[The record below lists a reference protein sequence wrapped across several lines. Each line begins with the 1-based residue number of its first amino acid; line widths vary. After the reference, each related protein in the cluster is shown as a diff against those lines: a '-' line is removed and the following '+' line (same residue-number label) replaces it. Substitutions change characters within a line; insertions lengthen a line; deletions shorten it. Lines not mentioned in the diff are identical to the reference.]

1 MRARNAGIKKLIIPA
16 HSSYARV
23 SPDQDAIDE
32 YIKQHGVKEAVNTGK
47 VFSLTVV
54 VTGVRVMQ
62 KRYTYEQIKARMLRY
77 GKVMLHSD
85 DNVLALRQQMSRLR
99 KEGFIINRIG
109 EIGNIKGYRLA
120 EQPNDRQ

>member
-1 MRARNAGIKKLIIPA
+1 
-16 HSSYARV
+16 
-23 SPDQDAIDE
+23 
-32 YIKQHGVKEAVNTGK
+32 
-47 VFSLTVV
+47 
-54 VTGVRVMQ
+54 MQ

-109 EIGNIKGYRLA
+109 EIGNIRGYRLA

>member
-1 MRARNAGIKKLIIPA
+1 
-16 HSSYARV
+16 
-23 SPDQDAIDE
+23 
-32 YIKQHGVKEAVNTGK
+32 
-47 VFSLTVV
+47 
-54 VTGVRVMQ
+54 MQ

-99 KEGFIINRIG
+99 KEGFTINRIG

>member
-1 MRARNAGIKKLIIPA
+1 
-16 HSSYARV
+16 
-23 SPDQDAIDE
+23 
-32 YIKQHGVKEAVNTGK
+32 
-47 VFSLTVV
+47 
-54 VTGVRVMQ
+54 MQ
-62 KRYTYEQIKARMLRY
+62 KRYTYEQIKARMIRY

>member
-1 MRARNAGIKKLIIPA
+1 
-16 HSSYARV
+16 
-23 SPDQDAIDE
+23 
-32 YIKQHGVKEAVNTGK
+32 
-47 VFSLTVV
+47 
-54 VTGVRVMQ
+54 MQ
-62 KRYTYEQIKARMLRY
+62 KRYKYEQIKALMLEH
-77 GKVMLHSD
+77 KEVMLHSD

>member
-1 MRARNAGIKKLIIPA
+1 
-16 HSSYARV
+16 
-23 SPDQDAIDE
+23 
-32 YIKQHGVKEAVNTGK
+32 
-47 VFSLTVV
+47 
-54 VTGVRVMQ
+54 MQ
-62 KRYTYEQIKARMLRY
+62 KRYTYEQIKARILRY

-99 KEGFIINRIG
+99 KEGFIINQIG

>member
-1 MRARNAGIKKLIIPA
+1 
-16 HSSYARV
+16 
-23 SPDQDAIDE
+23 
-32 YIKQHGVKEAVNTGK
+32 
-47 VFSLTVV
+47 
-54 VTGVRVMQ
+54 
-62 KRYTYEQIKARMLRY
+62 MLRY

-120 EQPNDRQ
+120 EQPNDRH

>member
-1 MRARNAGIKKLIIPA
+1 
-16 HSSYARV
+16 
-23 SPDQDAIDE
+23 
-32 YIKQHGVKEAVNTGK
+32 
-47 VFSLTVV
+47 
-54 VTGVRVMQ
+54 MQ
-62 KRYTYEQIKARMLRY
+62 KRYKYEQIKARMLRDK
-77 GKVMLHSD
+77 KVMLHDD

>member
-1 MRARNAGIKKLIIPA
+1 
-16 HSSYARV
+16 
-23 SPDQDAIDE
+23 
-32 YIKQHGVKEAVNTGK
+32 
-47 VFSLTVV
+47 
-54 VTGVRVMQ
+54 MQ

-77 GKVMLHSD
+77 GKVILHSD

>member
-1 MRARNAGIKKLIIPA
+1 
-16 HSSYARV
+16 
-23 SPDQDAIDE
+23 
-32 YIKQHGVKEAVNTGK
+32 
-47 VFSLTVV
+47 
-54 VTGVRVMQ
+54 MQ
-62 KRYTYEQIKARMLRY
+62 KRYTYEQIKARMIRY

-109 EIGNIKGYRLA
+109 EIGNIKGCRLA

>member
-1 MRARNAGIKKLIIPA
+1 
-16 HSSYARV
+16 
-23 SPDQDAIDE
+23 
-32 YIKQHGVKEAVNTGK
+32 
-47 VFSLTVV
+47 
-54 VTGVRVMQ
+54 MQ

-85 DNVLALRQQMSRLR
+85 DNILALRQQMSRLR

>member
-1 MRARNAGIKKLIIPA
+1 
-16 HSSYARV
+16 
-23 SPDQDAIDE
+23 
-32 YIKQHGVKEAVNTGK
+32 
-47 VFSLTVV
+47 
-54 VTGVRVMQ
+54 MQ
-62 KRYTYEQIKARMLRY
+62 KRYSYEQIKARMLRY
-77 GKVMLHSD
+77 RKVMLHSD

>member
-1 MRARNAGIKKLIIPA
+1 
-16 HSSYARV
+16 
-23 SPDQDAIDE
+23 
-32 YIKQHGVKEAVNTGK
+32 
-47 VFSLTVV
+47 
-54 VTGVRVMQ
+54 MQ
-62 KRYTYEQIKARMLRY
+62 KRYKYEQIKALMLEHK
-77 GKVMLHSD
+77 KVMLHSD

>member
-1 MRARNAGIKKLIIPA
+1 
-16 HSSYARV
+16 
-23 SPDQDAIDE
+23 
-32 YIKQHGVKEAVNTGK
+32 
-47 VFSLTVV
+47 
-54 VTGVRVMQ
+54 MQ
-62 KRYTYEQIKARMLRY
+62 KRYTYEQIRARMLRY

-120 EQPNDRQ
+120 EQPNDRR

>member
-1 MRARNAGIKKLIIPA
+1 
-16 HSSYARV
+16 
-23 SPDQDAIDE
+23 
-32 YIKQHGVKEAVNTGK
+32 
-47 VFSLTVV
+47 
-54 VTGVRVMQ
+54 MQ
-62 KRYTYEQIKARMLRY
+62 KRYTYEQIRTRMLKHK
-77 GKVMLHSD
+77 KVMLHDD

>member
-1 MRARNAGIKKLIIPA
+1 
-16 HSSYARV
+16 
-23 SPDQDAIDE
+23 
-32 YIKQHGVKEAVNTGK
+32 
-47 VFSLTVV
+47 
-54 VTGVRVMQ
+54 MQ
-62 KRYTYEQIKARMLRY
+62 KRYTYEQIRARMLRY

>member
-1 MRARNAGIKKLIIPA
+1 
-16 HSSYARV
+16 
-23 SPDQDAIDE
+23 
-32 YIKQHGVKEAVNTGK
+32 
-47 VFSLTVV
+47 
-54 VTGVRVMQ
+54 MQ
-62 KRYTYEQIKARMLRY
+62 KRYTYEQIKARMIRH